1 MLYTLALL
9 SFTSFFLL
17 LCGKACYSQLHC
29 VGDLLPSDSQRDC
42 CVNQNGLSYSDSGT
56 CRPCVGRLLIV
67 CLIHNRANAI
77 ILQFMDS
84 EKLCIMLLRTL
95 DWRLSFL

>member
-1 MLYTLALL
+1 M
-9 SFTSFFLL
+9 
-17 LCGKACYSQLHC
+17 CYSQLDC
-29 VGDLLPSDSQRDC
+29 VGDTLPSDGQRDC

-56 CRPCVGRLLIV
+56 CRPCIGRLLIV

-84 EKLCIMLLRTL
+84 EKLCMMLLRML
-95 DWRLSFL
+95 DWRLSLL